1 MSKQIEAIKRWVEV
15 FDGNWH
21 DEPVD
26 TEWADRAHQ
35 ALAAMRQAI
44 AEAEQPAQQEN
55 SKLFDSLIDEML
67 DHSYQGSHDSAEKVA
82 NEIRR
87 MYRAAHGIRENT

>member
-1 MSKQIEAIKRWVEV
+1 MSKQIEAIKLAIEV

-21 DEPVD
+21 DESVS
-26 TEWADRAHQ
+26 TEWADKAHD
-35 ALAAMRQAI
+35 ALKVMR
-44 AEAEQPAQQEN
+44 EALTDAEN

-67 DHSYQGSHDSAEKVA
+67 NHSYQGSHDSAEKVA

-87 MYRAAHGIRENT
+87 MYKAAHGITGSKT